1 MRILLAQNGHYVPTH
16 GGGTK
21 ANRMWLEELAR
32 KGHPCRAVARST
44 GAQGARTRAEFLDQ
58 LAAHGTQLSS
68 SAGDTD
74 VFRYEGVEVHAVT
87 DVPRLRDALV
97 RQIGEFEPT
106 WVLVSTADPGQVL
119 LESALQSC
127 PGRVIYI
134 AHTPQMFPFGPES
147 FWPSAAGTELL
158 RRTAAIVTI
167 GRTTASYVQE
177 FTGITPVVI
186 HPPSYGPGPFADYGV
201 RNQGCITLV
210 NPSAVKGLPIFLAL
224 AARLPQQEFAVLLGW
239 STTREDREALTGLP
253 NVRVWEAVRDI
264 DEVFART
271 RILLVPSL
279 YREGFGLI
287 ATEAMLRGIPVLA
300 SDHGGLRDAKLG
312 VDYLLPIRPIAKYE
326 ARYDDRHYPIPVIPE
341 QDVGPWVEA
350 LQRLLLDPEHY
361 ARLSR
366 ASRDAAL
373 AFVAGL
379 ESEPFESFLRDLSS
393 AANSAGVQE
402 ARASSGPSDQ
412 AGDGSEKSREL
423 RDRIASLSPER
434 RALLAMRLRK
444 QTSANE

>member
-1 MRILLAQNGHYVPTH
+1 MRILLAQNAHYVPTH

-32 KGHPCRAVARST
+32 KGHPCHAVARST

-58 LAAHGTQLSS
+58 LAAHGAQLSS

-74 VFRYEGVEVHAVT
+74 VFCYEGVEVHAVA

-119 LESALQSC
+119 LESALRSC

-158 RRTAAIVTI
+158 RRTTAIVTI
-167 GRTTASYVQE
+167 GRTTASYVQK
-177 FTGITPVVI
+177 FTGVTPVVI
-186 HPPSYGPGPFADYGV
+186 HPPSYGPGPFADHGV
-201 RNQGCITLV
+201 RNRGFITLV
-210 NPSAVKGLPIFLAL
+210 NPSAVKGLSIFLAL
-224 AARLPQQEFAVLLGW
+224 AARLHEQEFAVVLGW
-239 STTREDREALTGLP
+239 STTLADREALTGLP
-253 NVRVWEAVRDI
+253 NVAVWEEVKDI

-279 YREGFGLI
+279 YQEGFGLV

-312 VDYLLPIRPIAKYE
+312 IDYLLPVRPIAEYE
-326 ARYDDRHYPIPVIPE
+326 ARYDDRYYPIPVVPE
-341 QDVGPWVEA
+341 QDVRPWLEA
-350 LQRLLLDPEHY
+350 LQRLLSDPEHY
-361 ARLSR
+361 ARLSK

-379 ESEPFESFLRDLSS
+379 ASDPFENFLRDLS
-393 AANSAGVQE
+393 NGTDPGGVQE
-402 ARASSGPSDQ
+402 GRASSDPPDL
-412 AGDGSEKSREL
+412 AGDGSEREL
-423 RDRIASLSPER
+423 RNRIASLSPER
-434 RALLAMRLRK
+434 RALLARRLRK
-444 QTSANE
+444 QGSANQ